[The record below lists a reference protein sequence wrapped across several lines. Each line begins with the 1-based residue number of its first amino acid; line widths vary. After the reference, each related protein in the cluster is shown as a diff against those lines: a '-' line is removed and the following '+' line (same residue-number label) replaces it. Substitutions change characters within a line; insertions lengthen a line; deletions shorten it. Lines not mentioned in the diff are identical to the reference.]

1 MLPNVDF
8 EEYSYKIQP
17 GNTLYILSDGVYEI
31 LQPDGTIWGFD
42 AFMDFLCD
50 YKTSNVGNLDI
61 VLHHVEK
68 LNANKVLDDDFSLL
82 QINLN

>member
-1 MLPNVDF
+1 M
-8 EEYSYKIQP
+8 
-17 GNTLYILSDGVYEI
+17 
-31 LQPDGTIWGFD
+31 GFD
-42 AFMDFLCD
+42 AFMDFLGD